1 MAAGDGKV
9 FWAPDNWGRGFL
21 ALEEGTIVSYAC
33 SDVYRPGSELGVNP
47 MTCGVSWDLNRISD
61 VEILVSDKDRGA
73 QNIEDL
79 KK

>member
-1 MAAGDGKV
+1 
-9 FWAPDNWGRGFL
+9 
-21 ALEEGTIVSYAC
+21 
-33 SDVYRPGSELGVNP
+33 